1 MADPNPSKYLT
12 ITLRELD
19 FHEPIPLRVITLGAP
34 DWEIRIG
41 RGSVSRVEE
50 FAPAEDNAWFDS
62 RVLSRRH
69 AILRGNPT
77 TKEIYIQDIG
87 SMHGTFVA
95 GKRVNTNQMEPIW
108 PEDTVTLGA
117 DVIRGNSH
125 FSALRF
131 MVTSNW
137 CDEIFHQ
144 PHAPQTNPGVRIY
157 QNTFSADYSDEEAYS
172 DPSIQVSSS
181 PEENEDEHE
190 ERNTEHHSDPED
202 EDQVIQDS
210 VREASIEIVVP
221 EVTTF
226 AVPESD
232 DASNTQS
239 HASGPDVSSG
249 ESPTSSPLITS
260 DTHEDKGAPPEE
272 ISQLFQGPGI
282 CSASSDYTDHSQVL
296 VPNSGQQPE
305 VLPTMDEN
313 TSEEDSYGDDEL
325 ENTYSDSFSSLNIP
339 PINVDNLAKP
349 LAACL
354 SPSGPTDHPEHV
366 RAPSPSDA
374 AMVKPTTDSGLR
386 VTLTAPPFSS
396 LGSSNQNPGPMD
408 NHVAQGRLS
417 SAWAGHNSV
426 LYEPVAHPLVPEP
439 SESVYYPS
447 YRPYMSLYAGPYTF
461 QSPVMSTQAQSAA
474 SALSFASVVSQQQAS
489 KDMDGAKKRKCDQI
503 SSDECPGTNT
513 VSSDSYSSEAKDI
526 HATSVAIGVRET
538 SSVNGDTL
546 LDPSTSE
553 VAECNASMHV
563 EMPARKKV
571 KKNTVKAPE
580 QRDGGR
586 NSFAKTAGA
595 TIAGMAIGAVGMFIG
610 LLALPEDYFM

>member
-1 MADPNPSKYLT
+1 MADLNPSKYLT

-19 FHEPIPLRVITLGAP
+19 FHEPIPKRVITLEAP

-41 RGSVSRVEE
+41 RGSGSRVEE

-69 AILRGNPT
+69 AILRGNPI

-108 PEDTVTLGA
+108 PEDTVILGS
-117 DVIRGNSH
+117 DVIRGSSH

-131 MVTSNW
+131 MVTWNW

-144 PHAPQTNPGVRIY
+144 LDATQTNPGVRTY

-172 DPSIQVSSS
+172 DPSIQISSN

-239 HASGPDVSSG
+239 HTSGADVSG
-249 ESPTSSPLITS
+249 EESPTSSPLIAS
-260 DTHEDKGAPPEE
+260 DTHEDKGAPPEN
-272 ISQLFQGPGI
+272 IPHLFQGPDI

-296 VPNSGQQPE
+296 VPNSGQQAE

-339 PINVDNLAKP
+339 SINVDNPAKP
-349 LAACL
+349 LGACL
-354 SPSGPTDHPEHV
+354 SPPGVTDHPEHV

-374 AMVKPTTDSGLR
+374 AMVKPTTESGLR

-396 LGSSNQNPGPMD
+396 FESSNPHSGPMD

-426 LYEPVAHPLVPEP
+426 LYEPVAHPLVPEQ
-439 SESVYYPS
+439 SASVYYPS
-447 YRPYMSLYAGPYTF
+447 YGRYMSLYTDPCTF
-461 QSPVMSTQAQSAA
+461 QSPMMPTQAQPPSP
-474 SALSFASVVSQQQAS
+474 LSIASVVSQQQTS
-489 KDMDGAKKRKCDQI
+489 KDIDGAKKRKCDQI
-503 SSDECPGTNT
+503 SSDECPGANT
-513 VSSDSYSSEAKDI
+513 VSSDSYSSEAKDV

-553 VAECNASMHV
+553 VAERNASMHV

-580 QRDGGR
+580 QRDSGR